1 MAGERSATIRR
12 EVAGRLSQRSEMRG
26 AIGPFV
32 YRLQPGHWTGQ
43 TDAHLLNVLEQRLEA
58 RGSLAEA
65 KRELGLDALRKRAL
79 RPTERELFA
88 FLESPEG
95 KKVELRYQPRVG
107 EKGNLGAWVPEGGV
121 YPVEFGL
128 DLQSPRDRF
137 MGPRSRYQIFLHEL
151 SHVMDGVADIRLR
164 QEGRPSPIQNY
175 AVDSGWMPPPHQLL
189 FRELR
194 ANLFATAGDFDRA
207 LAFTRQAY
215 SPGRITPDGVDF
227 DTLPARKL
235 YRLVQVMTERYPTER
250 MTVTPELLRELA
262 PDKSAPARPGKSAN
276 TP

>member
-1 MAGERSATIRR
+1 MPVERSATLRR
-12 EVAGRLSQRSEMRG
+12 EATGRPSQASEGHR

-43 TDAHLLNVLEQRLEA
+43 SDAHLLDILEQRLGA

-65 KRELGLDALRKRAL
+65 KQGLGLDALRKRAL
-79 RPTERELFA
+79 HPTERELFA
-88 FLESPEG
+88 FLGSPEG
-95 KKVELRYQPRVG
+95 KKVELRYQPTVG
-107 EKGNLGAWVPEGGV
+107 QKGNLGAWVPEGGV

-128 DLQSPRDRF
+128 DLQSPSDRF

-151 SHVMDGVADIRLR
+151 SHVMDGVGDIQLR
-164 QEGRPSPIQNY
+164 REGRPNPIQNY
-175 AVDSGWMPPPHQLL
+175 AVDSGWIPPPHQLL

-194 ANLFATAGDFDRA
+194 ANLFATAGDFAQA

-215 SPGRITPDGVDF
+215 SPGKITPDGVDF
-227 DTLPARKL
+227 DKLPARRL
-235 YRLVQVMTERYPTER
+235 YRLVQGMTERYPTER
-250 MTVTPELLRELA
+250 VTVTPQLLRELA
-262 PDKSAPARPGKSAN
+262 PDQAAPARRGKSAK